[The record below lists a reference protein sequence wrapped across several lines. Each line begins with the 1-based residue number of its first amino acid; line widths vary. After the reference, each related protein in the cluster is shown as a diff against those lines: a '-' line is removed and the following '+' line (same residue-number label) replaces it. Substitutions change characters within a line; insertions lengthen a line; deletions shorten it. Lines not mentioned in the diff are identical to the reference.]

1 MQGTF
6 VNCLLSAIVG
16 VIAAAGTT
24 WYLAE
29 HSAPEENAPTNL
41 VESEQAAVKEVKEL
55 VVDSLIVN
63 DSILL
68 VDPET
73 QTATLEIKDGSL
85 FAKMVYTPKKS
96 ARCSAGESCSPLQKT
111 PSICRVRLWE
121 LAINEDSGAYLAL
134 LSPRESHAVTFGFD
148 RNEKGCVLEK

>member
-55 VVDSLIVN
+55 VVDSPSSTTASFSSTQKLKRR
-63 DSILL
+63 LL
-68 VDPET
+68 
-73 QTATLEIKDGSL
+73 K
-85 FAKMVYTPKKS
+85 
-96 ARCSAGESCSPLQKT
+96 
-111 PSICRVRLWE
+111 
-121 LAINEDSGAYLAL
+121 
-134 LSPRESHAVTFGFD
+134 
-148 RNEKGCVLEK
+148 